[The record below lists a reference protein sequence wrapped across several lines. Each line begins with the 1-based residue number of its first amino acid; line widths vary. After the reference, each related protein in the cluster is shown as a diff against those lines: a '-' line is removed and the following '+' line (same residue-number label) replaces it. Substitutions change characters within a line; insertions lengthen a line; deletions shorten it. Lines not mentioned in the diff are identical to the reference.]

1 MNSIKCIIIDDE
13 QHAIDV
19 LEHYILKQHDLQ
31 LVGTF
36 TNPLEGLKSVKKLQ
50 ADLVFLDIQMDEMS
64 GLEIASLLQDNV
76 KIIFSTAFPQY
87 AVEGFELDAV
97 DYLVKPVSFERF
109 YKAIEKV
116 RKSQTNLSSD
126 KNLPNY
132 LLVKTEQ
139 KGKLIKINFGEI
151 DYIESLGNYVTFHCA
166 DRNITAYA
174 TLRDLENYLPK
185 HLFIRIHKSHI
196 VQLAKICAIENGFV
210 QINTL
215 SGFLKLSIGNTYKE
229 ELKQKLNLFQ

>member
-1 MNSIKCIIIDDE
+1 MSPIKCIIIDDE

-19 LEHYILKQHDLQ
+19 LEHYIHKEQDLQ

-36 TNPLEGLKSVKKLQ
+36 TNPLEGLKSIKKLQ
-50 ADLVFLDIQMDEMS
+50 ADVVFLDIQMDEMS

-109 YKAIEKV
+109 TKAIEKV
-116 RKSQTNLSSD
+116 RKSRTSLSSD
-126 KNLPNY
+126 KNIPDY

-139 KGKLIKINFGEI
+139 KGKLIKINFDEL

-166 DRNITAYA
+166 ERKVTAYA
-174 TLRDLENYLPK
+174 TLRDLENNLPK
-185 HLFIRIHKSHI
+185 LLFVRIHKSHI
-196 VQLAKICAIENGFV
+196 VQLQKVSAIENGFV
-210 QINTL
+210 QLRTQKGI
-215 SGFLKLSIGNTYKE
+215 LKLSIGNTYKE
-229 ELKQKLNLFQ
+229 ELLQKLNLF